1 MNCEIANE
9 WVFSFINDD
18 SEIQI
23 VFNQVMWQSEFESDK
38 MKLRGGKKPSHKLK
52 RYEISNSNRSDHVVE
67 IEFQTVWNLKYVEIR
82 EWILWLI
89 HEIVRVYDEMKG
101 KNCLLILHSIMGDQV
116 YLNCP
121 SSNDNDEDADNIAVY
136 IFNNF
141 NTNNLSAHLQ

>member
-89 HEIVRVYDEMKG
+89 HEIVQVYDEAMKQ
-101 KNCLLILHSIMGDQV
+101 KCTIVWSAYSSL
-116 YLNCP
+116 YP
-121 SSNDNDEDADNIAVY
+121 SS
-136 IFNNF
+136 F
-141 NTNNLSAHLQ
+141 